1 MRRVVLLML
10 VIVCNSWLAPAQ
22 DARKIVRDVNRK
34 FQSVRDYQAD
44 VRIRTDIPFVK
55 MMPVNATVFFKQP
68 DQFRIRSKGI
78 ALLPRQGFDQL
89 FKNLRDTASYMPL
102 LQGVDKYRGTVVS
115 VVNILPLSDTAD
127 LILGKLWV
135 DTQRNLIL
143 RSQVTSRSN
152 GTVNAEYFFGK
163 QAAFALP
170 DSMIFSIDTRKFKVP
185 KAVAADLNNVKSSA
199 PKGNDAEKQ
208 KGMIYLQFTNYS
220 INKGIPGDVFKS
232 KD

>member
-1 MRRVVLLML
+1 MILRFSVTAFILFVAL
-10 VIVCNSWLAPAQ
+10 VSSAQ
-22 DARKIVRDVNRK
+22 DARKLVRDVNRK

-89 FKNLRDTASYMPL
+89 FKNLRDTASYFPI
-102 LQGVDKYRGTVVS
+102 LQGEEKHRGIPVS
-115 VVNILPLSDTAD
+115 VVNVLPLADTAD
-127 LILGKLWV
+127 LILGKLWI
-135 DTQRNLIL
+135 DAKRNLIL

-163 QAAFALP
+163 QAVFALP

-185 KAVAADLNNVKSSA
+185 KAVAADLNNVKSTA
-199 PKGNDAEKQ
+199 PKGNDSEKQ
-208 KGMIYLQFTNYS
+208 KGMIYLQFTNYI
-220 INKGIPGDVFKS
+220 INKGVPNEVFKS